1 MLCQNCGKHTATY
14 HFTQNINGET
24 TETHL
29 CAHCAAQ
36 KAPDTGVSDL
46 FDSLFFGTSLPRR
59 AAVCESCGMTL
70 SELSRTGKAGCAAC
84 YKTFA
89 AELRPTLRRLYGT
102 AVHTGKAPADASE
115 DLRRKR
121 RLSEAKREL
130 SAAIDAQEFERAAAL
145 RDEIRSLSADE
156 L

>member
-24 TETHL
+24 TEAHL

-36 KAPDTGVSDL
+36 KAPSTGVSDL
-46 FDSLFFGTSLPRR
+46 FDSLLFGTKAPRR
-59 AAVCESCGMTL
+59 TAVCEACGMTL
-70 SELSRTGKAGCAAC
+70 SELSRSGKSGCAAC
-84 YKTFA
+84 YSAFA

-130 SAAIDAQEFERAAAL
+130 AAAIDAQEFERAAAL